1 MGTLLYVLAMVV
13 SLVLGWTTGNYSFT
27 LIGVALMVNGAL
39 TLAWE
44 DMKGDVGHER

>member
-13 SLVLGWTTGNYSFT
+13 SLVVGSATGNDSFT

-44 DMKGDVGHER
+44 DMKGDARHER

>member
-1 MGTLLYVLAMVV
+1 MGTLFYVLAMVV
-13 SLVLGWTTGNYSFT
+13 SFALGWATGNYSFT

-44 DMKGDVGHER
+44 DMRGDARHER